1 MYSRVSRERD
11 TYRAELECG
20 GVTAGRIFHPLKK
33 YKSNCFSNFPFTA
46 LTAAHPLILCIS
58 FFIAAHTK
66 NQQKRREKE
75 VKEKSCGKS
84 FYSYQFNRERATT
97 REAGERREK
106 DEKLLAHTTT
116 EHLNGKLIHIQ
127 MCSRSSSFLS
137 RVTLHSTAFQPASV
151 CSRVNQV
158 ESRWRLCCCC
168 NT

>member
-11 TYRAELECG
+11 THRASSNAEK
-20 GVTAGRIFHPLKK
+20 IFHPLKK

-46 LTAAHPLILCIS
+46 HSRPPSLRCSYLVHFFL
-58 FFIAAHTK
+58 FFIAVHTESQRK
-66 NQQKRREKE
+66 KREKE

-97 REAGERREK
+97 CGAGERREK

-127 MCSRSSSFLS
+127 MCARSSSFRS
-137 RVTLHSTAFQPASV
+137 RVTEQPASV